1 MAFRNIMLYGGGG
14 SNIGHHIL
22 QALAADSTFCTTVLA
37 RESSKTVFPAL
48 IRVVKVPDNFPR
60 AELVGAMAG
69 QDVVICAPQE
79 NQEKM
84 LEAALEAMVPRFY
97 PSEWGMDNADPKNQE
112 MSPVFKSKAKM
123 AYYLQ
128 SKESATFSWTAIAT
142 SIWLDW
148 ALDNI
153 FIGID
158 PFAHKVEY
166 WQNGTHT
173 AQAVI
178 ASLKHPE
185 ATRNQR
191 IFVSPFEVSQ
201 RKIVEVLEELQ
212 GVKYDVTHIPGDIM
226 ERTNAR
232 IVGGDTNAVAVTIA
246 AGVLLSEYRADFVSS
261 GKTPL
266 IESVDSCLCLRG
278 KWMPKAA
285 NLSQQYLELTAARF
299 RSYEH
304 QFNHHLNQQV
314 MSPAC
319 AH

>member
-37 RESSKTVFPAL
+37 RESSKTVFPASV
-48 IRVVKVPDNFPR
+48 RVVKVPDDFPY
-60 AELVGAMAG
+60 ADLVRAMAG

-79 NQEKM
+79 NQEKI
-84 LEAALEAMVPRFY
+84 LEAAIEAKVPRFY

-123 AYYLQ
+123 ASYLQ
-128 SKESATFSWTAIAT
+128 SKESPTFSWTAIAT

-148 ALDNI
+148 ALDNK

-158 PFAHKVEY
+158 PFAHTVEY
-166 WQNGTHT
+166 WQDGTHSPSMT
-173 AQAVI
+173 TLAYAAQAVV

-191 IFVSPFEVSQ
+191 VFVSPFEVSQ
-201 RKIVEVLEELQ
+201 RNITEVLEELQ
-212 GVKYDVTHIPGDIM
+212 GVKYDVSHIPGDIV
-226 ERTNAR
+226 ERTHAR
-232 IVGGDTNAVAVTIA
+232 IAGGDMNAVAVTIA
-246 AGVLLSEYRADFVSS
+246 AGVLLQEYHADFVSS

-266 IESVDSCLCLRG
+266 IETIAAMPPLRVQEVLAAWVEG
-278 KWMPKAA
+278 HPKSLQGLVA
-285 NLSQQYLELTAARF
+285 
-299 RSYEH
+299 
-304 QFNHHLNQQV
+304 
-314 MSPAC
+314 
-319 AH
+319 

>member
-22 QALAADSTFCTTVLA
+22 QALAADSTFCTTILA
-37 RESSKTVFPAL
+37 RESSKTVFPASV
-48 IRVVKVPDNFPR
+48 RVVKVPDDFPHDD
-60 AELVGAMAG
+60 LVREMAG

-79 NQEKM
+79 HQEKM
-84 LEAALEAMVPRFY
+84 LEAALEAKVPRFY

-123 AYYLQ
+123 ASYLQ

-158 PFAHKVEY
+158 PFAHKIEY
-166 WQNGTHT
+166 WQNGTHSPSMT
-173 AQAVI
+173 TLAYAAQAVV

-185 ATRNQR
+185 ATRNKR
-191 IFVSPFEVSQ
+191 VFVSPFEVSQ

-212 GVKYDVTHIPGDIM
+212 GVNYAVSHVPGHII
-226 ERTNAR
+226 ERTHVR

-266 IESVDSCLCLRG
+266 IESIAD
-278 KWMPKAA
+278 MPSLGVQEVLAA
-285 NLSQQYLELTAARF
+285 WVEGHPKSIQGLAA
-299 RSYEH
+299 
-304 QFNHHLNQQV
+304 
-314 MSPAC
+314 
-319 AH
+319 

>member
-1 MAFRNIMLYGGGG
+1 MAFRKIMLYGGGG

-37 RESSKTVFPAL
+37 RESSKTVFPASV
-48 IRVVKVPDNFPR
+48 RVVKVPDDFPH
-60 AELVGAMAG
+60 ADLVRAMAG

-84 LEAALEAMVPRFY
+84 LEAALEAKVPRFY
-97 PSEWGMDNADPKNQE
+97 PSEWGMDNADLKNQE
-112 MSPVFKSKAKM
+112 MSP
-123 AYYLQ
+123 
-128 SKESATFSWTAIAT
+128 SKESPTFSWTAIAT

-148 ALDNI
+148 ALDYK

-166 WQNGTHT
+166 WQNGTHSPSMT
-173 AQAVI
+173 TLAYAAKAVI

-201 RKIVEVLEELQ
+201 WKIVDVLEELQ
-212 GVKYDVTHIPGDIM
+212 GVKYTVSHVPGDII
-226 ERTNAR
+226 ERTHVR
-232 IVGGDTNAVAVTIA
+232 IAGGDMNAVAVTIA
-246 AGVLLSEYRADFVSS
+246 AGVLLSEYHADFVSS

-266 IESVDSCLCLRG
+266 IESIAD
-278 KWMPKAA
+278 MPSLGVQEVLAA
-285 NLSQQYLELTAARF
+285 WVEGHPKSIQGLAA
-299 RSYEH
+299 
-304 QFNHHLNQQV
+304 
-314 MSPAC
+314 
-319 AH
+319 